1 VTAARIGEI
10 AEFAMLAAKALGRVV
25 GLDASHVLDPA
36 RDAATVLFKAIIQLS
51 AGLVRHRPLQHRA
64 GRS

>member
-1 VTAARIGEI
+1 
-10 AEFAMLAAKALGRVV
+10 MLAAKALGRVV